1 MKMVDYSILEIRLRE
16 RLDLSR
22 RPVAV
27 IFRENPPAGVP
38 KFAGSEP
45 SGCSFWQLAAG
56 GMTFYTVPS
65 DHCNCAVGSY
75 THNFSLSPERA
86 EELERAFSRITS
98 SGYVKM
104 EEIPSIPRLKQAP
117 NAVIYSPLGDTP
129 ADPDLVIFVARPMQ
143 AMILQEAAL
152 RIGIGLQ
159 LSLLGRPTC
168 MSLPAAVTQGM
179 VTSAGCLGNR
189 IYTGLGDDELYVI
202 VPGRFL
208 QKLTDS
214 VQEIAE
220 SNAKLAEYHRE
231 RRKSLISQN
240 PK

>member
-1 MKMVDYSILEIRLRE
+1 MVDYSILEIRLRE
-16 RLDLSR
+16 ALGLSR

-27 IFRENPPAGVP
+27 AFRESPPVGVT

-65 DHCNCAVGSY
+65 DHCNCVVGSY
-75 THNFSLSPERA
+75 THNFSLPPKRA
-86 EELERAFSRITS
+86 EELEQAFSRITS

-129 ADPDLVIFVARPMQ
+129 MDPDLVIFVARPMQ
-143 AMILQEAAL
+143 AMVLQEAAL
-152 RIGIGLQ
+152 RAGIGLQ
-159 LSLLGRPTC
+159 ISLFGRPTC
-168 MSLPAAVTQGM
+168 MSLPTALTQGM

-189 IYTGLGDDELYVI
+189 IYTGLGEDELYVL

-208 QKLTDS
+208 QRIADA
-214 VQEIAE
+214 VHEIAE
-220 SNAKLAEYHRE
+220 SNSKITEYHHE
-231 RRKSLISQN
+231 RRKSLRTPIE
-240 PK
+240 